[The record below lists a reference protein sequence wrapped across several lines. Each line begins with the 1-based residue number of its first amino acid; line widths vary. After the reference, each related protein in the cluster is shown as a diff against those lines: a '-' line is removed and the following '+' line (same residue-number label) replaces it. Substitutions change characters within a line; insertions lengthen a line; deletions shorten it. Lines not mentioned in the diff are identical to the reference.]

1 MIQNNMVKRIFCFI
15 ACAAALL
22 LVSCK
27 PQVPGDYLQPDEM
40 EDILYDYHLASGMI
54 GDDDGGS
61 AFKKA
66 MYEASVLRK
75 HGVSKALF
83 DSSLVYYSRHSD
95 RFHDI
100 YANLLKRL
108 NDEALSLG
116 ASAGDL
122 SNMGGS
128 MAKGDTANIWNDAAS
143 AVLATCQPYNVKS
156 FFVKADSAFH
166 KGDRVILSFKTQFIF
181 QDGYKDGLA
190 MLAVRFQNDSVASR
204 TVHLSESSAYSL
216 AVADDARLG
225 IKEIRG
231 FLTLQSSPDDSRT
244 TLKLMF
250 IDNIRLIRCH
260 VAENAESAP
269 EPAKAADSVARGNG
283 AAPSPQPGGALPVRE
298 VRMQDGKPLDMK
310 PIGGK

>member
-1 MIQNNMVKRIFCFI
+1 MTKKFLCFI
-15 ACAAALL
+15 ANALAVTLL
-22 LVSCK
+22 LASCK
-27 PQVPGDYLQPDEM
+27 PQVPGEYLQPDEM

-54 GDDDGGS
+54 GDDGS

-116 ASAGDL
+116 ASAGEL

-156 FFVKADSAFH
+156 FYVKADSAFH

-190 MLAVRFQNDSVASR
+190 MLAVRFQNDSVTSQ
-204 TVHLSESSAYSL
+204 TVHLSESSVYSL

-231 FLTLQSSPDDSRT
+231 FITLQASPDESQT

-260 VAENAESAP
+260 VADNAVAAP
-269 EPAKAADSVARGNG
+269 SSVKMADSLASDNG
-283 AAPSPQPGGALPVRE
+283 VPPSPQPSASMPVRE